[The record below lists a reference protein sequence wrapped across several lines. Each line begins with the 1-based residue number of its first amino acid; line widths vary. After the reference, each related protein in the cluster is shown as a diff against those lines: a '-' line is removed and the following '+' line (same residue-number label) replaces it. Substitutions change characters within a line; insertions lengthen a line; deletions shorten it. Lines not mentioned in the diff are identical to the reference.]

1 MIDRLF
7 TTILTLA
14 VLSGGTL
21 AIGSELFVP
30 RHGTVAES
38 QARIATLPRVV
49 VTGSRQP
56 AVTALAQAS
65 APGPLGSTAPI
76 AQ

>member
-7 TTILTLA
+7 TTLLTLA

-21 AIGSELFVP
+21 AIGSELFAP
-30 RHGTVAES
+30 RHGAVAET
-38 QARIATLPRVV
+38 RIATLPRVV

-56 AVTALAQAS
+56 AETTLAQAS
-65 APGPLGSTAPI
+65 APALQDSAAPV